1 MEDIGILDA
10 MLSPIVPMS
19 AKQEVEQ
26 EEDEMERVSKM
37 KSDTQILLAIFEK
50 VVEIECMLE
59 HKGGEKA
66 APDPSVSGTNP
77 VQLELGAY

>member
-26 EEDEMERVSKM
+26 EEDQMERVSKM

-59 HKGGEKA
+59 GEKSKA
-66 APDPSVSGTNP
+66 APDPSVAGTNP

>member
-1 MEDIGILDA
+1 MEDITMLDA

-59 HKGGEKA
+59 HKGESESKA
-66 APDPSVSGTNP
+66 APDPSVFGTTP
-77 VQLELGAY
+77 VQLEL

>member
-1 MEDIGILDA
+1 MEDITMLDA

-59 HKGGEKA
+59 HKGEKENKA
-66 APDPSVSGTNP
+66 APDPSVFGTTP
-77 VQLELGAY
+77 VQLEL